1 MLPQNAVSSVAVP
14 STFLSPDNT
23 ASNRLI
29 DIERG
34 GIALNDP
41 SQGLNVQ
48 DWTCFIAANGT
59 DVQVKPDSGSP
70 ITLLSQGGIEELAF
84 TFDQNM
90 RPCVAYRVADI
101 AYLRWFD
108 SVSQTFA
115 VTAFAATRNPK
126 LALDDKRITQ
136 IAVNSDII
144 FAYMRGNIVYYRQQ
158 RDRFQIERLV
168 RSGVPDGLALVRIGM
183 GQNLRF
189 QFEIA

>member
-23 ASNRLI
+23 PANRLI

-34 GIALNDP
+34 GIGLNDP

-48 DWTCFIAANGT
+48 DWTCFVATNGT
-59 DVQVKPDSGSP
+59 DVQVKPGSGSP
-70 ITLLSQGGIEELAF
+70 ITLFSQAGIEELAF
-84 TFDQNM
+84 AFDQNM

-101 AYLRWFD
+101 TYLRWFD
-108 SVSQTFA
+108 SVPQTFV

-136 IAVNSDII
+136 IATNSDII

-158 RDRFQIERLV
+158 RDRFQTERLV